1 MQPNTGAAAVPER
14 NRRNPGFLWNNLPV
28 TLASSSTHDWYLLA
42 CVAGTVLLLLLLV
55 ARLRLHP
62 ALGLAIA
69 AIGLGVAAGMPLK
82 QVPLSF
88 TAGVGTM
95 MGHIAIIL
103 GMGAILGQFLA
114 SSGGAASLSR
124 VLVES
129 CGIKGLPWALLAL
142 GMVVGMPVFFEVG
155 LVLLMPIVVEA
166 ARRSARPPI
175 LVGLPVLAG
184 LSIMH
189 GLVPPHPAAML
200 AATQYHAD
208 LGRTI
213 LWGMV
218 VGVPAAVLAGPVLG
232 WLLIR
237 RWERQQAKLAVAPN
251 EGLSPLA
258 LEVNEDRAI
267 GLAANLDTMPEAVHG
282 QFPSQAGAARALLA
296 ILLPIALIFTGSW
309 ADAITMPGGIP
320 NQILH
325 LLGYPD
331 VAMLIAVLAAL
342 ALLGGH
348 VQGVDRGPGMLRRLT
363 TESFAP
369 IAGVLVILSAAG
381 GLSGILRD
389 SGAAQATVS
398 LATGA
403 HMPPLVLAWLLAAV
417 VRVSMGSS
425 TVAMAVTSGVLA
437 PMAGHMGVR
446 PEMLLLATGCGSL
459 LLSHVNDSGFWL
471 VSSLFKIE
479 VKGTLATWSV
489 METVL
494 SVTGLGATLLLASV
508 LG

>member
-1 MQPNTGAAAVPER
+1 
-14 NRRNPGFLWNNLPV
+14 
-28 TLASSSTHDWYLLA
+28 
-42 CVAGTVLLLLLLV
+42 VAGTVLLLLLLV

-69 AIGLGVAAGMPLK
+69 ALGLGMASGMPLK

-88 TAGVGTM
+88 TTGVGTL

-124 VLVES
+124 ALVES
-129 CGIKGLPWALLAL
+129 CGINGLPWALLAL
-142 GMVVGMPVFFEVG
+142 GIVVGMPVFFEVG

-166 ARRSARPPI
+166 ARRSRRPPI
-175 LVGLPVLAG
+175 LVGMPVLAG

-232 WLLIR
+232 WVLIR
-237 RWERQQAKLAVAPN
+237 RWERQQARLVKAPD
-251 EGLSPLA
+251 EGLPMLA
-258 LEVNEDRAI
+258 PEVNEGPAI
-267 GLAANLDTMPEAVHG
+267 GGAAHLEGMAEAAPG
-282 QFPSQAGAARALLA
+282 QLPSQAGAARALLA
-296 ILLPIALIFTGSW
+296 ILLPIALIFAGSW
-309 ADAITMPGGIP
+309 ADAMTTPGGIP

-325 LLGYPD
+325 LAGYPD
-331 VAMLIAVLAAL
+331 IAMLIAVLAAL

-348 VQGVDRGPGMLRRLT
+348 VQSIDRGPGMLRRLT

-398 LATGA
+398 LAVGA
-403 HMPPLVLAWLLAAV
+403 HMPPLLLAWLLAAV

-446 PEMLLLATGCGSL
+446 PEMLLLATGSGSL

-471 VSSLFKIE
+471 VESLFKLE
-479 VKGTLATWSV
+479 VKGTLGTWSV

-494 SVTGLGATLLLASV
+494 SVAGLGGTLLLAAV